1 MIFEPDTDTNL
12 KIETLKALEE
22 AGKTINDILWIGC
35 EEFMIDIDEFWKL
48 ADTEYYSGF
57 GGQEVASDLIIVG
70 DNWWLE
76 RDKYDG
82 VEWWVYKC
90 KPSTPLKKRDCTAL
104 TTRQLPQGVYKWGTL
119 KELNPIEAEVEE

>member
-1 MIFEPDTDTNL
+1 MIFEPDTNL
-12 KIETLKALEE
+12 KTETLKALEG

-35 EEFMIDIDEFWKL
+35 KEFMIDIDEFWKL

-76 RDKYDG
+76 RYSYDG
-82 VEWWVYKC
+82 AEWWAYKC
-90 KPSTPLKKRDCTAL
+90 KPNAPFKKCDCTAL
-104 TTRQLPQGVYKWGTL
+104 TIRQLPQETWGWKTL
-119 KELNPIEAEVEE
+119 KELNSIGAEVEE